1 MKTLACALLLLAL
14 AGPVLAVDEGIGH
27 VQTLQGNVWIER
39 DGQRLAVAPGAEI
52 RRGDLVRTGAPGAVG
67 IVLSDHSSISL
78 GSGSALAFD
87 TYDFDPREGR
97 FALVMRMVKGSFA
110 YLSGLIGKLSPESI
124 RLKVPDA
131 TIAVRGTK
139 LLVEVPE

>member
-1 MKTLACALLLLAL
+1 MKTLACGLLLLAL
-14 AGPVLAVDEGIGH
+14 HGPALAADEGIGH
-27 VQTLQGNVWIER
+27 IQTLQGSVWIER
-39 DGQRLAVAPGAEI
+39 GGQRLPVAPGTEV
-52 RRGDLVRTGAPGAVG
+52 RRGDLIRTGMPGAVG
-67 IVLSDHSSISL
+67 IVLSDHSSVSL
-78 GSGSALAFD
+78 GSGSELAME

-97 FALVMRMVKGSFA
+97 FALVMRMVRGSFA

-139 LLVEVPE
+139 LLVDIPE